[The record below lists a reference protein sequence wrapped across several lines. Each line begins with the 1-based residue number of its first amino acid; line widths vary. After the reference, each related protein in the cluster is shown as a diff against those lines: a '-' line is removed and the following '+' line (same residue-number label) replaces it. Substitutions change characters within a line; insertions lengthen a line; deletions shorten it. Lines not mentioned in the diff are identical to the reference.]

1 MKLTSSAK
9 SDIGLSR
16 NNNEDN
22 YLNDKTKALF
32 VVADGMGGHAAGDV
46 ASRIAIESV
55 RDSLSLTGDK
65 SIQDRLC
72 HAIEK
77 ANKTIAQ
84 EARGNKEW
92 KGMGTTLTI
101 LLIDQNQGFLA
112 HVGDSRLYLSR
123 AAEFKQL
130 SDDHSLIGAQL
141 RLGVRTEEQTAYS
154 NLSHILLQAVGI
166 TPELEICLNQFTLE
180 EGDRLL
186 LCSDGLTNM
195 IKDDEIKTIVQK
207 SASINKLCTDLIDQ
221 ALTAGGKDNITVLL
235 IQIDEL
241 D

>member
-1 MKLTSSAK
+1 MKLTSCAK

-22 YLNDKTKALF
+22 YLNDKTRALF

-55 RDSLSLTGDK
+55 RESLSLTESE
-65 SIQDRLC
+65 SIRDRLC
-72 HAIEK
+72 HAVEH
-77 ANKTIAQ
+77 ANRTITQ
-84 EARGNKEW
+84 EACGNKEW

-101 LLIDQNQGFLA
+101 LLIDQNQGYLA
-112 HVGDSRLYLSR
+112 HVGDSRLYISR

-141 RLGVRTEEQTAYS
+141 RLGVRTAEQAGYS
-154 NLSHILLQAVGI
+154 NLGHILLQAVGI
-166 TPELEICLNQFTLE
+166 TPELDICLSQFTLE
-180 EGDRLL
+180 VGDRLL

-195 IKDDEIKTIVQK
+195 VKDAEIKTIVQNN
-207 SASINKLCTDLIDQ
+207 ASIDKLCSTLVEQ
-221 ALTAGGKDNITVLL
+221 ALAAGGTDNITVLL

>member
-1 MKLTSSAK
+1 MRLSSCAK

-16 NNNEDN
+16 NTNEDN
-22 YLNDKTKALF
+22 YLVDETRALF

-55 RDSLSLTGDK
+55 DESLHLTDNRSIHDK
-65 SIQDRLC
+65 LC
-72 HAIEK
+72 HAIEQ
-77 ANKTIAQ
+77 ANEKIAQ
-84 EARGNKEW
+84 EAHENKEW

-123 AAEFKQL
+123 SAKFQQL

-141 RLGVRTEEQTAYS
+141 RSGIRTEKQAEFS
-154 NLSHILLQAVGI
+154 NLGHILLQAVGI
-166 TPELEICLNQFTLE
+166 TPKLDFCCSQFTLE
-180 EGDRLL
+180 VGDRLL

-195 IKDDEIKTIVQK
+195 VNDREIEASLQKPGTIK
-207 SASINKLCTDLIDQ
+207 NLCNELLSR
-221 ALTAGGKDNITVLL
+221 ALSAGGKDNITVLL
-235 IQIDEL
+235 VQIDGL